1 MYYLLESPH
10 SPDSKLQ
17 TKMIAC
23 CFTPILY
30 CEVSNNQNTFIL
42 NLNKDTLILWN
53 TICIFIS
60 DNRLFEIWSLW
71 NLYECKYMKCV
82 QCRKVKST
90 VFTNTNINVWPLAIH
105 DGLSYEHS
113 LSPLIIANS
122 FNKKKFRIYFIW
134 GKWNIM

>member
-1 MYYLLESPH
+1 MFRQVQFSP
-10 SPDSKLQ
+10 LQ
-17 TKMIAC
+17 QTLKKVGFNFLPRLKQSI
-23 CFTPILY
+23 
-30 CEVSNNQNTFIL
+30 NQTTQRKTIIKVNK
-42 NLNKDTLILWN
+42 NKDTLILWN